1 MHAGKH
7 RIGWCPSRQPLRTM
21 RLCKYIRWVHVQR
34 SDTKEARSCCNPALW
49 RWLCSLSCLPS
60 LRIEYLNS
68 LVVCTRTKKRA
79 AHPTARGSIIH
90 VHIFFFGVGTITYVL
105 PYNATCTHL
114 TSGKR
119 ARKMEDKNPY
129 HRWAYLAN
137 KIYTNWT
144 TFDDIWVIYLFIG
157 SYPPL
162 VFNRLW
168 EAYKTAKSEK
178 WPMLWVLTQ
187 ILD

>member
-7 RIGWCPSRQPLRTM
+7 RIGWCPSRQPLRTR

-34 SDTKEARSCCNPALW
+34 SDTKEAHSCCNPALW

-68 LVVCTRTKKRA
+68 LVLCTRTKKGGSS
-79 AHPTARGSIIH
+79 TAGALYF
-90 VHIFFFGVGTITYVL
+90 IFTFFGGWNHHIC
-105 PYNATCTHL
+105 NALHAKRTHL
-114 TSGKR
+114 ASGKR
-119 ARKMEDKNPY
+119 ARENGGQKSTPQMGLFGQ
-129 HRWAYLAN
+129 H

-144 TFDDIWVIYLFIG
+144 HIWWYLSYLFYLLDHIPISFQQAVRG
-157 SYPPL
+157 L
-162 VFNRLW
+162 Q
-168 EAYKTAKSEK
+168 TAKSEK
-178 WPMLWVLTQ
+178 WPMLCVLTQ